1 MKCINHI
8 SVRRLKEPAAGP
20 DSLWAFDYS
29 LS

>member
-8 SVRRLKEPAAGP
+8 SVRRLTEPVTGP
-20 DSLWAFDYS
+20 DSLRAFDYS

>member
-1 MKCINHI
+1 MKCTIYNP
-8 SVRRLKEPAAGP
+8 VRRLTEPVAGT

>member
-8 SVRRLKEPAAGP
+8 SVRRLTGPVAGT
-20 DSLWAFDYS
+20 DSLWAFNYS

>member
-8 SVRRLKEPAAGP
+8 SMRRLTEPVTGS
-20 DSLWAFDYS
+20 DSLWAFDYF

>member
-8 SVRRLKEPAAGP
+8 SVRRLTEPGLGP
-20 DSLWAFDYS
+20 DSLWAFNYF